1 MSNVVLRVNFVAD
14 SNGYPKRR
22 YINATTYDLD
32 SQRIVEPLIPTTPLP
47 IGEFMNVL
55 NSVVNS
61 NPIYRSLRVVCR
73 VDENYIEGKAGDRW
87 FYEVERITYDFVN
100 PHNRRLGLPEVQLTL
115 KQPI

>member
-61 NPIYRSLRVVCR
+61 NPIYRMLRVMCR
-73 VDENYIEGKAGDRW
+73 VDENYVEGEAGDRW
-87 FYEVERITYDFVN
+87 FYEIERITYDFVN
-100 PHNRRLGLPEVQLTL
+100 PHNRRLGLQEVEL
-115 KQPI
+115 KFMKP